1 MGKYLL
7 YSCPYMF
14 YVRCPRLRDI
24 DIGVMTVEIA
34 RDVCTPLLAEW
45 SASSSIVNASVIL
58 IISKYERT
66 KILTS

>member
-14 YVRCPRLRDI
+14 YIQCTRLRDI
-24 DIGVMTVEIA
+24 DIGNMTVEIA
-34 RDVCTPLLAEW
+34 RDVCVPFLAEW
-45 SASSSIVNASVIL
+45 SPSFIIVNASVML